1 MASSSELSA
10 RSTLSAKLAR
20 ALAFAISFWKQL
32 PPKRRWALGGSVLLL
47 VLLVWFLP
55 GSGSGTLKLVFRHD
69 LDSADASVR
78 VDGKLVDSLHLS
90 RSVKRR
96 LPFLDKSASTSTRN
110 LSVASGSHVVE
121 VHVQSDDGE
130 YNQTRRC
137 GVNIPS
143 GQQATLVI
151 SSLRGGIGLAYE
163 GVPVAPSGGPDSD
176 YSGYLRS
183 IMVTVVGSA
192 VSAAIGFM
200 VQEALRKRKSEV
212 PLPAAS
218 TPDAPER
225 T

>member
-1 MASSSELSA
+1 MLSPA
-10 RSTLSAKLAR
+10 EVPGSNPFSAKLAR
-20 ALAFAISFWKQL
+20 ALAVVIAFWKQL
-32 PPKRRWALGGSVLLL
+32 SLKRRWAIGGGVLLL
-47 VLLVWFLP
+47 VLLAWFLP

-69 LDSADASVR
+69 LDSADASVKI
-78 VDGKLVDSLHLS
+78 DGKSVDSLHLS

-96 LPFLDKSASTSTRN
+96 LPFLDKSASSSTRT